1 MTVTEARDARAA
13 TWSRAQLGA
22 ALSSPVSLASL
33 TAYRVAFGLLM
44 LAAVA
49 RFFAYDWITLHFI
62 EPKFY
67 FPFYGFEWVRPWPG
81 VGMYVHFGL
90 MAVFALGIATGA
102 FYRVSMAAFGLLF
115 TYAHLIDVTNYLNHY
130 YLVSCLCL
138 LMTFLPLHRGLS
150 VDAWRRPALRA
161 STVPAWVLWA
171 LRAQV
176 GLVYFFGG
184 VAKLK
189 GDWLLRAEPM
199 KTWLAANGEFP
210 VLGRFFH
217 LDVTAYAMSWAGAIF
232 DLSVVPFLLWRRSRP
247 FAYVAVVVFHVVTAR
262 LFQLGLFPWIMIA
275 SSALF
280 FPPTWP
286 EAWLKRF
293 GVTSGRWFGA
303 DPQRAPAAIPRAAWL
318 LVPYF
323 ALHLLIPF
331 RHLAYGGPVCWTE
344 EGYRFSWNVM
354 LMEKDGWT
362 LFHVRDPQS
371 GRTWTVAPKKYL
383 SPEQNKMMSSQ
394 PDMILA
400 FAHFLADEFRARG
413 IASPEVRVDAYAS
426 LNGRPNAR
434 LIDPAVDL
442 AREQDGFAPKRW
454 ILPFP
459 SDGSDQTA
467 SRQRA
472 P

>member
-1 MTVTEARDARAA
+1 MVTKRAPLGRFG
-13 TWSRAQLGA
+13 RAGLIVGA
-22 ALSSPVSLASL
+22 ALEAPVSAASL
-33 TAYRVAFGLLM
+33 AAFRIAFGLLM
-44 LAAVA
+44 FAAVV
-49 RFFAYDWITLHFI
+49 RFFAHGWIADHFI
-62 EPKFY
+62 DRGFY

-90 MAVFALGIATGA
+90 MGLFALGVATGT
-102 FYRVSMAAFGLLF
+102 FYRVSVAAFGLLF

-138 LMTFLPLHRGLS
+138 LMTFLPLHRAFS
-150 VDAWRRPALRA
+150 VDAWRTREPGAA
-161 STVPAWVLWA
+161 SVPAWMLWA

-210 VLGRFFH
+210 ILGRLFH
-217 LDVTAYAMSWAGAIF
+217 YDATAYAMSWAGAAF
-232 DLSVVPFLLWRRSRP
+232 DLCVVPLLLWRRSRP
-247 FAYVAVVVFHVVTAR
+247 FAYAAVVAFHVITAGM
-262 LFQLGLFPWIMIA
+262 FQLGLFPWIMIA
-275 SSALF
+275 SSTLF

-286 EAWLKRF
+286 QTLLGRLGVKADRWL
-293 GVTSGRWFGA
+293 GA
-303 DPQRAPAAIPRAAWL
+303 GAGNVSRATPRAAWL

-323 ALHLLIPF
+323 SLHLLVPF
-331 RHLAYGGPVCWTE
+331 RHLAYPGPVCWTE

-362 LFHVRDPQS
+362 RFHVRDPQS
-371 GRTWTVAPKKYL
+371 GQQWTVGPRQYL
-383 SPEQNKMMSSQ
+383 SAEQNKMMSSQ

-400 FAHFLADEFRARG
+400 FAHFLADEFRAKG

-426 LNGRPNAR
+426 LNGRPNAQ

-442 AREQDGFAPKRW
+442 AKERDGLAPKRW

-459 SDGSDQTA
+459 SDRRGPQ
-467 SRQRA
+467 A